1 MDRKRTSLLKSAR
14 LASAPP
20 TISSLRALAAAIG
33 NDPLIKPG
41 DMVWESPVRRLLFR
55 DKKGV
60 AANYRK
66 MFKSMARVECA
77 K

>member
-1 MDRKRTSLLKSAR
+1 MEADAM
-14 LASAPP
+14 
-20 TISSLRALAAAIG
+20 AADIR

-41 DMVWESPVRRLLFR
+41 DMVWESPVRCLLFR
-55 DKKGV
+55 DKKDV

-66 MFKSMARVECA
+66 MFKSMERAECA

>member
-1 MDRKRTSLLKSAR
+1 M
-14 LASAPP
+14 
-20 TISSLRALAAAIG
+20 AADIR
-33 NDPLIKPG
+33 NDLLIKPG
-41 DMVWESPVRRLLFR
+41 DMVWESPARCLLFR

-66 MFKSMARVECA
+66 MFKSMERTECA